1 MNVQPWKWSFLE
13 QLWIKHGPNCI
24 VETVTF
30 YWDQEYDKIIINE
43 RNILKLQL
51 LEKIADGKYSVKNMG
66 TGAIYEVCDAP
77 FGHWRISE

>member
-1 MNVQPWKWSFLE
+1 
-13 QLWIKHGPNCI
+13 
-24 VETVTF
+24 
-30 YWDQEYDKIIINE
+30 
-43 RNILKLQL
+43 